1 MKELNIGTLNPKQV
15 LFFKSETKYTMFGG
29 ARAGGKSYAVRYKA
43 SLMALNYPGIKILII
58 RRTFAELRKNHT
70 LPLMEILNGIAKYKE
85 SEKAFVFPNGS
96 RIELGYCDSE
106 GDVLQYQ
113 GVEYDVVFLDE
124 ATQMTEYQFHWLAET
139 IRGTNGFPKRMYLT
153 CNPGGVGHAWVKRLF
168 IDRIYQNKEKPEDYT
183 FIQALVTDNKAL
195 LEKDPS
201 YIDTLE
207 NLPEDR
213 KRADLY
219 GDWDVY
225 AGQYFSEWNREIH
238 VCEPFEIPP
247 SWRKYLTID
256 YGLDM
261 FAAEWVAV
269 NEYGRAFVYREFCK
283 SGLTVS
289 EAAEVVRRINDPVY
303 IAYAP
308 PDLWNRRNDTGRSAA
323 DIFAEHGVYLAR
335 ATNNR
340 IQGWYDLKEWLH
352 PIIDE
357 QGEKNSGIKFFR
369 NCSEIIRCLPLLQFD
384 EKNPNDVSKEPHEI
398 THAPD
403 AIRYFVAGHP
413 LPASAN
419 VSKEE
424 KRNKTNYENQMQ
436 SLLNF

>member
-70 LPLMEILNGIAKYKE
+70 LPLMEILNGIAKYKD

-369 NCSEIIRCLPLLQFD
+369 N
-384 EKNPNDVSKEPHEI
+384 
-398 THAPD
+398 
-403 AIRYFVAGHP
+403 
-413 LPASAN
+413 
-419 VSKEE
+419 
-424 KRNKTNYENQMQ
+424 
-436 SLLNF
+436 

>member
-70 LPLMEILNGIAKYKE
+70 LPLMEILNGIAKYKD

-195 LEKDPS
+195 LEKNPS

-207 NLPEDR
+207 NRPEDR

-225 AGQYFSEWNREIH
+225 AGQYFSEWNREVH

-269 NEYGRAFVYREFCK
+269 NEYGRAFVYREFCH

-419 VSKEE
+419 VPKEE